1 MFLAIRN
8 EGQNANN
15 LFKLYEAT
23 DGCCG
28 EDTAV
33 CQYSVVLPTA
43 NAVNNII
50 ITNRLG
56 VAQTITTGFPAT
68 GAANVRAA
76 IKTAL
81 ESAGYEDDTDVV
93 SGVTSETSGTNTI
106 YRITGDVV
114 VVSMLHNSVTTV
126 AATALCDRI
135 KKCVYTYDWPGS
147 GGTSAFVVDG
157 VSATLASFT
166 IAGNTAAQ
174 VQAALIALANWP
186 TTATVNVTE
195 TATAFEIRMTD
206 VFGKVITLGGEDLE
220 PLNCGMGFVVA
231 A

>member
-8 EGQNANN
+8 PEQNANN
-15 LFKLYEAT
+15 LFKLNEST

-28 EDTAV
+28 ENTAA
-33 CQYSVVLPTA
+33 CQYSVLIPTA

-50 ITNRLG
+50 ITRGG
-56 VAQTITTGFPAT
+56 VSETLTTGFPAT

-76 IKTAL
+76 IKASL
-81 ESAGYEDDTDVV
+81 LVAGYEDNDDAV
-93 SGVTSETSGTNTI
+93 SGVSSETSGTNTI
-106 YRITGDVV
+106 YRITGDMV

-126 AATALCDRI
+126 TATTLCARI
-135 KKCVYTYDWPGS
+135 KKCVYAYAWPGS
-147 GGTSAFVVDG
+147 GATSAFVVNG

-174 VQAALIALANWP
+174 VQAALIALGNWP
-186 TTATVNVTE
+186 TTATIDVVE
-195 TATAFEIRMTD
+195 TGAAFEIAITD
-206 VFGKVITLGGEDLE
+206 TFGKTITLGGVALVSG
-220 PLNCGMGFVVA
+220 NCLMGYVA